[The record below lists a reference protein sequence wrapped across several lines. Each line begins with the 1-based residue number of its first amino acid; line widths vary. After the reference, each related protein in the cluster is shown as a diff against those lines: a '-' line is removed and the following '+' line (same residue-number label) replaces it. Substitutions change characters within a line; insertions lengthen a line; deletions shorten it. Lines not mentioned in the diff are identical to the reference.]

1 MHCKSR
7 SMVDAHKAFDAKE
20 RTRFDLVDYDA
31 HSVDEAIELFQQM
44 QQENVKPNGVTFI
57 GLIKECAISASLDH
71 GKWVHAQIIK
81 AGLETDVVVAT
92 ALINMFAKSA
102 SLQDTQQIFDKMKV
116 HNVISWTA
124 MINAYTEH
132 GMYVEAMNA
141 FHRMQ
146 QEGMEPD
153 PVMFICLL
161 KACASL
167 QEARL
172 LHAGIVAAALESDIC
187 VRNGLINMYAKC
199 GSVMDARNAFNRMPE
214 RDVVTW
220 SAMIAGLR
228 EHGHGGE
235 ALEIFHQMVSEGIRP
250 DNVTF
255 VAVLCA
261 CNHGGLVD
269 KGLW

>member
-1 MHCKSR
+1 
-7 SMVDAHKAFDAKE
+7 MVSLSLALFKH
-20 RTRFDLVDYDA
+20 VQ
-31 HSVDEAIELFQQM
+31 FQQ
-44 QQENVKPNGVTFI
+44 
-57 GLIKECAISASLDH
+57 LLDH
-71 GKWVHAQIIK
+71 GKWVHAQIVK

-92 ALINMFAKSA
+92 ALINMFAKCG

-116 HNVISWTA
+116 HNAISWTA

-132 GMYVEAMNA
+132 GVYVEALNA

-161 KACASL
+161 KACANKASL

-172 LHAGIVAAALESDIC
+172 LHASIVAAVLESDIR
-187 VRNGLINMYAKC
+187 VRNGLVNMYAKC
-199 GSVMDARNAFNRMPE
+199 GSAMDARNAFNRMPE

-220 SAMIAGLR
+220 SAMIAGLQ
-228 EHGHGGE
+228 EHGHGRE
-235 ALEIFHQMVSEGIRP
+235 ALELFHQMVSEGIRP

-261 CNHGGLVD
+261 CNHGGLVE
-269 KGLW
+269 KGLWYFHHISKDHWTHS

>member
-1 MHCKSR
+1 MIAGC
-7 SMVDAHKAFDAKE
+7 AHNG
-20 RTRFDLVDYDA
+20 
-31 HSVDEAIELFQQM
+31 SVDEAFELFQQM
-44 QQENVKPNGVTFI
+44 QQENVKLNGVTFI
-57 GLIKECAISASLDH
+57 SLIKACAISAALDH
-71 GKWVHAQIIK
+71 GKWVHAQIVK

-92 ALINMFAKSA
+92 ALINMFTKCG

-116 HNVISWTA
+116 HNAISWTA
-124 MINAYTEH
+124 MIDAYTEH
-132 GMYVEAMNA
+132 GVYVEAMNA

-161 KACASL
+161 KPCANKASL

-172 LHAGIVAAALESDIC
+172 LHASIVAAALESDIR
-187 VRNGLINMYAKC
+187 VRNGLVNMYAKC

-220 SAMIAGLR
+220 SAMIAGLW
-228 EHGHGGE
+228 EHGHGRE
-235 ALEIFHQMVSEGIRP
+235 ALELFHQMVSEGIRP

-269 KGLW
+269 KGLWYFHHMSKDHRTHS

>member
-1 MHCKSR
+1 MIAGC
-7 SMVDAHKAFDAKE
+7 AHNG
-20 RTRFDLVDYDA
+20 
-31 HSVDEAIELFQQM
+31 SVDEAIELFQQM

-57 GLIKECAISASLDH
+57 GLIKECAISAALDH

-172 LHAGIVAAALESDIC
+172 LHAGIMAAALESDIC
-187 VRNGLINMYAKC
+187 VRNSLINMYAKC

-261 CNHGGLVD
+261 WNHGGLVD